1 MHRKIDEAWL
11 NPIEHNLQIMLLKT
25 EPQVKHTCDT
35 VRNTKDN
42 LQQKQSRNRIRTN
55 LAKPCQA
62 FAFWFWQFWFW
73 SCRSLSKF
81 FVQRLVQLWLWD
93 TLSLCPTAVRWHSPL
108 TATPEALWATRSL
121 LKSASSRGVPSP
133 EPTTVEKKKG
143 MERVEWVHCVG
154 PSWIDILTWVIIVI
168 LLQGC
173 LVLRSM
179 MLHDIHM
186 VSLWVS
192 IVSFVNPLM
201 SNRGWLSWAW
211 LRIPK
216 VQIATVMYSV
226 IVVW

>member
-42 LQQKQSRNRIRTN
+42 LQQKQSRNPIRAN

-93 TLSLCPTAVRWHSPL
+93 TLRYSKSMSDRKWHSPL

-121 LKSASSRGVPSP
+121 LKSASSRGVQSP
-133 EPTTVEKKKG
+133 EPTTVEKKKYGTGG
-143 MERVEWVHCVG
+143 MGSLRWAILNWYIDMGNYSSPSSGMSGFEVHDAPWYPHG
-154 PSWIDILTWVIIVI
+154 
-168 LLQGC
+168 
-173 LVLRSM
+173 
-179 MLHDIHM
+179 
-186 VSLWVS
+186 
-192 IVSFVNPLM
+192 
-201 SNRGWLSWAW
+201 
-211 LRIPK
+211 
-216 VQIATVMYSV
+216 
-226 IVVW
+226 

>member
-42 LQQKQSRNRIRTN
+42 LQQKQSRNPIRAN

-93 TLSLCPTAVRWHSPL
+93 TLRYSKSVRPQMTQSSDSHARSALGDSVSTEVSVFKRGAVS
-108 TATPEALWATRSL
+108 WAND
-121 LKSASSRGVPSP
+121 SR
-133 EPTTVEKKKG
+133 KKKYGTGG
-143 MERVEWVHCVG
+143 MGSLRWAILNWYIDMGNYSSPSSGMSGFEVHDAPWYPHG
-154 PSWIDILTWVIIVI
+154 
-168 LLQGC
+168 
-173 LVLRSM
+173 
-179 MLHDIHM
+179 
-186 VSLWVS
+186 
-192 IVSFVNPLM
+192 
-201 SNRGWLSWAW
+201 
-211 LRIPK
+211 
-216 VQIATVMYSV
+216 
-226 IVVW
+226 

>member
-1 MHRKIDEAWL
+1 MWHSS
-11 NPIEHNLQIMLLKT
+11 EHKGQFTAKT
-25 EPQVKHTCDT
+25 I
-35 VRNTKDN
+35 
-42 LQQKQSRNRIRTN
+42 QKPHPRE
-55 LAKPCQA
+55 PCQA
-62 FAFWFWQFWFW
+62 LPGL
-73 SCRSLSKF
+73 CLLILTILILKLSKS
-81 FVQRLVQLWLWD
+81 VEVLCATTCSTLTLRYSEILWD
-93 TLSLCPTAVRWHSPL
+93 TLSLCPTANDTV
-108 TATPEALWATRSL
+108 LWQPRPKRSGRLGLYWSQRLQEGCSL
-121 LKSASSRGVPSP
+121 LSQRQS
-133 EPTTVEKKKG
+133 KKKS

-154 PSWIDILTWVIIVI
+154 QSWIDILTWVIIVV

-216 VQIATVMYSV
+216 VQIATVMYTVSL
-226 IVVW
+226 IETTSSISFNMLRSCFQSKSLCIT